1 MNTKPLFIPPV
12 IRRAMSAGAVLAC
25 SISGGKDS
33 DALTRKVRAWAAAEG
48 WGDQLF
54 ALHMDLGR
62 MEWKETPVQVERIAR
77 ENEMPLVVVKRPQ
90 GDLVQ
95 EIEERMEKLAGTGK
109 PFWPSAAQ
117 RYCTADQKRSQA
129 DKVYRDVDAHVPFWP
144 SAAQRYCTAHH
155 KTNQADK
162 VYRNHSLIISAEGN
176 RAAESP
182 KRGKD
187 SVVSVRKQITAERL
201 KNLPVDEAFWQW
213 VVVNE
218 LIDCDLP
225 LPAGWGHYSREKRPR
240 LAITWYAIH
249 DYKLEDMW
257 QACGTSSAELAWRRE
272 LYRQAWDTTV
282 MPWQL
287 LHPELIAQ
295 ALDGWPCHPAYVY
308 GNERVS
314 CALCV
319 LATKR
324 DLSNGARHQ
333 PELLHHLIE
342 LEQRGGSTF
351 KNGWSL
357 GELLREPE
365 VDTRPQQLGLF
376 K

>member
-1 MNTKPLFIPPV
+1 MRDLFIPPV
-12 IRRAMSAGAVLAC
+12 IRRAMCAGAVLAC

-33 DALTRKVRAWAAAEG
+33 DALTRQVTAWAGGAG
-48 WGDQLF
+48 WGDRLF

-62 MEWKETPVQVERIAR
+62 MEWNETPAQVERIAR
-77 ENEMPLVVVKRPQ
+77 DNGLPLVVVKRPQ
-90 GDLVQ
+90 GDLLQ
-95 EIEERMEKLAGTGK
+95 EIEERMEKLAGTDK

-129 DKVYRDVDAHVPFWP
+129 DKVYRDVGSHVPFWP

-182 KRGKD
+182 KRGRD
-187 SVVSVRKQITAERL
+187 PVVSVRKQITAEPL
-201 KNLPVDEAFWQW
+201 KDLPVDEAFWQW
-213 VVVNE
+213 LVINE
-218 LIDCDLP
+218 LIDRDLP
-225 LPAGWGHYSREKRPR
+225 LPDGWRHYSREMRPR

-249 DYKLEDMW
+249 DFELEDVW
-257 QACGTSSAELAWRRE
+257 QTCGTSGAELEQRRAI
-272 LYRQAWDTTV
+272 YRQAWDMSTT
-282 MPWQL
+282 PWTL
-287 LHPELIAQ
+287 LHPEKIAE

-333 PELLHHLIE
+333 PELLQHLIG
-342 LEQRGGSTF
+342 LEERGESTF
-351 KNGWSL
+351 KHGWSL
-357 GELLREPE
+357 SELLKEPE
-365 VDTRPQQLGLF
+365 PDTRPRQMELF
-376 K
+376 C